1 MFNETK
7 TSTIFRERLRT
18 LNYYDDAD
26 ISIEEQKVIMPK
38 LINYSKM
45 HQNGGIRT
53 DARIL

>member
-26 ISIEEQKVIMPK
+26 IIKKKKKVIMPK
-38 LINYSKM
+38 LINY
-45 HQNGGIRT
+45 
-53 DARIL
+53 

>member
-26 ISIEEQKVIMPK
+26 IIIEEQKVIMPK
-38 LINYSKM
+38 LINY
-45 HQNGGIRT
+45 
-53 DARIL
+53 